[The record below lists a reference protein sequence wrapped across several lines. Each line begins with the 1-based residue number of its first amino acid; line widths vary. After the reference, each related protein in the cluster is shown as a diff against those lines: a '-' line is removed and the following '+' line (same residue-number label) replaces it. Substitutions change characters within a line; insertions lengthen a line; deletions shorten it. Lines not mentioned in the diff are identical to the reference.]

1 MVFYGR
7 IFVVARS
14 TSDLM
19 LCVSP
24 ASAPT
29 GGAMRVSDHAT
40 CERGRG
46 RGRGVRAWAGLS
58 HW

>member
-7 IFVVARS
+7 IFDVARS

-19 LCVSP
+19 LRVSP

-40 CERGRG
+40 WRERAGARAWACERGL
-46 RGRGVRAWAGLS
+46 A